1 MYFEMKHAI
10 FPVRK
15 TCKLTLKSVF
25 PVRVDPKECYEITFS
40 PFSGLR
46 KYGLRNTGYI
56 PTAQDEA
63 FFAQR
68 HALIP
73 QEDTLWLNVFFPQ
86 EDCYI
91 CLGDNT
97 YEYERILPEQLIGLV
112 TAFKR
117 RERRI
122 SVESPAYQCYAR
134 MWVALFP
141 VRRFWKKSIL
151 QLRIWL
157 RPLKAWLRRHLS

>member
-1 MYFEMKHAI
+1 MDSLHENTIGADELLPLLRERLAAGQTIRYLPFRGCSMLPLLRQGRDSVELSPLPEKLKKYDL
-10 FPVRK
+10 PVYQYPSGK
-15 TCKLTLKSVF
+15 V
-25 PVRVDPKECYEITFS
+25 VMHRVVD
-40 PFSGLR
+40 
-46 KYGLRNTGYI
+46 
-56 PTAQDEA
+56 
-63 FFAQR
+63 
-68 HALIP
+68 
-73 QEDTLWLNVFFPQ
+73 VQ

-97 YEYERILPEQLIGLV
+97 YEYERILPGQLIGLV

-157 RPLKAWLRRHLS
+157 RPLKAWLRRHLT

>member
-1 MYFEMKHAI
+1 MDSLRENTIGADELLPLLRERLAAGQTIRYLPFRGCSMLPLLRQGRDSVELSPLPEKLKKYDL
-10 FPVRK
+10 PVYQYPSGK
-15 TCKLTLKSVF
+15 V
-25 PVRVDPKECYEITFS
+25 VMHRVVD
-40 PFSGLR
+40 
-46 KYGLRNTGYI
+46 
-56 PTAQDEA
+56 
-63 FFAQR
+63 
-68 HALIP
+68 
-73 QEDTLWLNVFFPQ
+73 VQ

-157 RPLKAWLRRHLS
+157 RPLKAWLRRHLT